1 MKKIKNY
8 INGKLVDSTNKRF
21 INNFNPSTG
30 KKYSLIPDS
39 QKKDVLLAVDSA
51 KKAFV
56 TWSKKTKKE
65 RYELLMCLANNIDLN
80 FKKLVQAESFDTGK
94 PEWLTKSVDIP
105 RCSENIK
112 FFATASLHFDSKFHE
127 MDGAAI
133 NYTLKEPVGVVG
145 AISPW
150 NLPLY
155 LLTWK
160 IAPALAAGNT
170 VIAKPSE
177 ITPYTA
183 FLFSKICI
191 KSGIPPG
198 VINIVHGLGSIVGEE
213 IVKHKDVPI
222 ITFTGGTKTGRRI
235 ASIAAK
241 NFKKLSLELGGKNPN
256 IVFSDTDIK
265 KAVEWAIKSSFLN
278 QGQVCLCG
286 SRLFVEKTI
295 YNEFKSLFVKR
306 TLDLIVGDPKKEESF
321 LGSVV
326 SQNHMKNILKKIS
339 EAKKLGGKV
348 LVGGKRKLL
357 NGKFKNG
364 YFLEPTIIENL
375 SYLSKTN
382 QEEIFGPVVCLIPF
396 DTEDEVVKMA
406 NSTNYGLSA
415 SVFTNNISR
424 GHRVAAKIK
433 SGIVWINSWLI
444 RDLRIPFGG
453 MKSSGL
459 GREGGFGS
467 LDFFTEQKNVCL
479 KIDSEP

>member
-357 NGKFKNG
+357 DGKFKNG